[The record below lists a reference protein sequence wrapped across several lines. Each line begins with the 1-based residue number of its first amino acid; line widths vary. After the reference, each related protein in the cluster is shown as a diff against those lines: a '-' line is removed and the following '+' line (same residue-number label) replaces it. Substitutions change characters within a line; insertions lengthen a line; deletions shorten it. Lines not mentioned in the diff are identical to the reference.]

1 MPTRPGCVH
10 VFDLPEEDRPRVP
23 SAAQG
28 VRSNAVRAKVRAV
41 GDTAGLTRMGVW
53 IRTVQPGDAGTQRHF
68 HTVEEEWAYVLSG
81 TATVRVGPHR
91 IGVRAGSFVGFPPG
105 PAPHHFIASGAEAL
119 VLLEGGERR
128 PHEDSGWYVDLG
140 MRCGS
145 DRKFTQSDEA
155 PPVEIGEL
163 TQCVH
168 VYEQPITARTHPVE
182 PRARRSNRELSIGTG
197 LERQVVRWGCV
208 AAGDLST
215 AYHTHDH
222 TDEWLYILSGRAQ
235 ARVGDARFEV
245 GPGDFMAHPSGGA
258 AHTLEVS
265 SELEYLM
272 GGMRDPED
280 IVRYLDAGVMK
291 RHGALTPIEKS

>member
-28 VRSNAVRAKVRAV
+28 VR
-41 GDTAGLTRMGVW
+41 
-53 IRTVQPGDAGTQRHF
+53 
-68 HTVEEEWAYVLSG
+68 
-81 TATVRVGPHR
+81 
-91 IGVRAGSFVGFPPG
+91 VRAGSFVGFPPG

-119 VLLEGGERR
+119 LLLEGGERR
-128 PHEDSGWYVDLG
+128 PHEDSGWYVELG
-140 MRCGS
+140 MR
-145 DRKFTQSDEA
+145 
-155 PPVEIGEL
+155 
-163 TQCVH
+163 
-168 VYEQPITARTHPVE
+168 
-182 PRARRSNRELSIGTG
+182 
-197 LERQVVRWGCV
+197 
-208 AAGDLST
+208 
-215 AYHTHDH
+215 
-222 TDEWLYILSGRAQ
+222 YILSGRAQ
-235 ARVGDARFEV
+235 ARVGDVRFEV

-291 RHGALTPIEKS
+291 RHGALTPIERS